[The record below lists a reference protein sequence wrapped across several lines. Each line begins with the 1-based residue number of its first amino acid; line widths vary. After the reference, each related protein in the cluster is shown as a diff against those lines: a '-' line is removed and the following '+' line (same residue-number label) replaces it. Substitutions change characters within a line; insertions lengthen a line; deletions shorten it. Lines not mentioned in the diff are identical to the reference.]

1 MTGAN
6 EARDAVQVLRRGQ
19 ERAAAEAIAAGHA
32 NYPSFRHFFPN
43 DELRAKILPTFF
55 RATVRDAVPFGS
67 VLSAWT
73 GDRVDAVA
81 VWLPPERFP
90 WTRIRKLQATPA
102 FLRIMVAAPRAFA
115 PFARFGTGVEAAHRD
130 GPHWYLVVMSVRPER
145 QRQGLGKALVKP
157 ILERADRDGVV
168 CRLETADPN
177 NIPFYT
183 RLGFDVVDTAFSPI
197 PGGPTL
203 TTFRRSPAAGYHDVT
218 TNGR

>member
-1 MTGAN
+1 MTGEN
-6 EARDAVQVLRRGQ
+6 ETRDAVQVLRRGQ

-32 NYPSFRHFFPN
+32 NYPSFRHLFPN

-90 WTRIRKLQATPA
+90 WTRIRKLRATPA
-102 FLRIMVAAPRAFA
+102 FLRIMAAAPRAFA

-130 GPHWYLVVMSVRPER
+130 APHWYLVVMSVRPER

-177 NIPFYT
+177 TIPFYT

>member
-1 MTGAN
+1 MPN
-6 EARDAVQVLRRGQ
+6 PEAQDVVQTLRHGQ
-19 ERAAAEAIAAGHA
+19 ESAAAEAIAAGHA

-81 VWLPPERFP
+81 VWLPPGRFP
-90 WTRIRKLQATPA
+90 WSPMRKLRATPA
-102 FLRIMVAAPRAFA
+102 FLRIMAAAPRASK
-115 PFARFGTGVEAAHRD
+115 PFVRFGAGVEAAHRD
-130 GPHWYLVVMSVRPER
+130 APHWYLVVMSVRPER

-157 ILERADRDGVV
+157 ILERADRDRVD

-177 NIPFYT
+177 NIPFYQ
-183 RLGFDVVDTAFSPI
+183 RLGFNVVDAAFAPI
-197 PGGPTL
+197 PGGPSL
-203 TTFRRSPAAGYHDVT
+203 TTFNRSPAAAIT
-218 TNGR
+218 R